1 MCYICAEEGV
11 GMPQLHFYVPE
22 ETANKLKARA
32 KAKDKSLSKYIAEI
46 VEKEVKP
53 SGWPEGYFTR
63 VAGSWQGEAIEEPED
78 FELQERDS
86 LDVFA

>member
-1 MCYICAEEGV
+1 
-11 GMPQLHFYVPE
+11 MPQLHFYVPE
-22 ETANKLKARA
+22 ETATKLREKA

-53 SGWPEGYFTR
+53 GGWPQGYFAQ
-63 VAGSWQGEAIEEPED
+63 VAGSWKGEGIEEPED

-86 LDVFA
+86 LGVPA